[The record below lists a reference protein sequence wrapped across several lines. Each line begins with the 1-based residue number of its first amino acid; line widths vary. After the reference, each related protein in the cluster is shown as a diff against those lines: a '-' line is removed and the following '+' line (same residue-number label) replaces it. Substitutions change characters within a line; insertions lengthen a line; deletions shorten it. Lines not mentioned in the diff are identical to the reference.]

1 MKIIITKEQQESLQ
15 RKLKKM
21 VKDLGW
27 GKTSK
32 AVSGPE
38 QLAKLAFNNNPMEF
52 LNMFN
57 NLDVFQSEEE
67 KDWTLFRYEKGNN
80 MMVYDRKNEY
90 VYVSYDVIWS
100 FLENGFGLKYKEIQ
114 GITKDWLGET
124 YNLRGI
130 TTIKNINISWY
141 SWVRHTI

>member
-114 GITKDWLGET
+114 GITKEWLGET
-124 YNLRGI
+124 YDLRGI
-130 TTIKNINISWY
+130 TTSGRKDLFTAQ
-141 SWVRHTI
+141 VG